1 MIIHIKTLVRGNK
14 MKSVRGKLLLV
25 IMPLVIISLFL
36 VAYLNHQK
44 AKQFLEDQF
53 EQTAKVELGRLQT
66 AVNQWIDDH
75 RKLIEGL
82 SSEGGWNVVE
92 LQKNETRLAHIQKTW
107 STFELIAVAD
117 RNGKAYA
124 NGKELSIS
132 DRPYFQEALKGK
144 TSISDVIVS
153 RATGEKVIVIASPI
167 REKGEIIGVL
177 LGTVKTEEIT
187 NLVIHVDVGKT
198 GYGYLIQ
205 KDGVLIA
212 HPKKEY
218 VLEKNLLH
226 EKNDQL
232 VSLLRR
238 ALDGKKGMGI
248 YEFEG
253 VEKYAFYAP
262 IKQTGWG
269 LVLTVPVAEATEKLY
284 YLAILSF
291 VTAGVV
297 VLFAGAIIVLFASRL
312 VRPLQKLSQLTKEVA
327 SGDLTV
333 TIDHRSED
341 EVGQLGQ
348 YFQQMVHHMRH
359 MLQQLHDSAEQL
371 RQYAQTFVVASDET
385 KQTTNQVAV
394 TMSEMAHGSTA
405 IAHSVQDVTERVN
418 RMMNELQ
425 RLIEEAENMEKA
437 MAEAKQVSV
446 RGEAIL
452 QTMSEAM
459 MSAARHSSDAVEAMK
474 RLGER
479 SKEVREIVNV
489 ITHIT
494 SQTNLLALNASIE
507 AARAGEAGRGFAV
520 VAGEVR
526 KLAEETEKAT
536 DKIAQMIQQTHHDTE
551 QAIAIVTEGN
561 EVANLA
567 FERVDEA
574 KRAFQHIAQNLTHTN
589 EMSNQVMARIRTVQN
604 DGQTIVE
611 HMQDV
616 AAVTEEASAS
626 IEEVSAATEQQAAAA
641 QQIFEQ
647 AKQVEQL
654 ADELTEMMNKFKVK

>member
-1 MIIHIKTLVRGNK
+1 MRSI
-14 MKSVRGKLLLV
+14 RGKLLLV
-25 IMPLVIISLFL
+25 IMPLVVISLFL

-53 EQTAKVELGRLQT
+53 EQTAKVELDRLQN
-66 AVNQWIDDH
+66 AVNQWVTDH
-75 RKLIEGL
+75 KRLIEGL
-82 SSEGGWNVVE
+82 SSEGGWNIVE
-92 LQKNETRLAHIQKTW
+92 FQKNEARLAHIQKTW
-107 STFELIAVAD
+107 STFELIAIAD

-124 NGKELSIS
+124 DGRELSIR
-132 DRPYFQEALKGK
+132 DRSYFQEALKGK

-167 REKGEIIGVL
+167 REKGEIVGVL
-177 LGTVKTEEIT
+177 FGTVKTEEIT
-187 NLVIHVDVGKT
+187 NLVVDVEIGKT

-205 KDGVLIA
+205 QDGVLIA
-212 HPKKEY
+212 HPNKKY
-218 VLEKNLLH
+218 VLEKNLLQ
-226 EKNDQL
+226 EKNDKL
-232 VSLLRR
+232 VSLLRHVL
-238 ALDGKKGMGI
+238 AGKTGMGI

-253 VEKYAFYAP
+253 VKKYAFYAP
-262 IKQTGWG
+262 IKSTGWG
-269 LVLTVPVAEATEKLY
+269 LVLTVPVDEATEKLY

-297 VLFAGAIIVLFASRL
+297 ILFAVVAIVLFASRL

-333 TIDHRSED
+333 TIDHRSKD

-348 YFQQMVHHMRH
+348 YFQQMVHHMRN

-418 RMMNELQ
+418 RMMKELQ
-425 RLIEEAENMEKA
+425 SLMEEAKHMEQA
-437 MAEAKQVSV
+437 MAEAKQVSMQ
-446 RGEAIL
+446 GETIL

-459 MSAARHSSDAVEAMK
+459 MSATKHSNDAVEAMK

-479 SKEVREIVNV
+479 SREVKEIVNV
-489 ITHIT
+489 ISHIT

-536 DKIAQMIQQTHHDTE
+536 DRIAQIIQQTYHDTE
-551 QAIAIVTEGN
+551 QAIAIVTEGSK
-561 EVANLA
+561 VAHFA
-567 FERVDEA
+567 FERVTKA
-574 KRAFQHIAQNLTHTN
+574 KQAFQHISQNLTSTS
-589 EMSNQVMARIRTVQN
+589 EQSDRVIARIHTVQN
-604 DGQTIVE
+604 DSRTIAE

-616 AAVTEEASAS
+616 AAVTEESSAS

-641 QQIFEQ
+641 HQIFEQ
-647 AKQVEQL
+647 AKQVEEL
-654 ADELTEMMNKFKVK
+654 ADQLTEMMSQFKVK

>member
-1 MIIHIKTLVRGNK
+1 MRSI
-14 MKSVRGKLLLV
+14 RGKLLLV
-25 IMPLVIISLFL
+25 IMPIVIISLFL

-66 AVNQWIDDH
+66 AVNQWVTDH
-75 RKLIEGL
+75 KKLIEGL

-92 LQKNETRLAHIQKTW
+92 LQQNENRLKHIQKIW
-107 STFELIAVAD
+107 STFELIAVSD
-117 RNGKAYA
+117 RTGKAYA
-124 NGKELSIS
+124 GGKQLEIS
-132 DRPYFQEALKGK
+132 DRPYFQEALRGN
-144 TSISDVIVS
+144 TVVSDVIVS

-187 NLVIHVDVGKT
+187 NLVVDVKVGKT

-218 VLEKNLLH
+218 VLEKNLLQ
-226 EKNDQL
+226 EKNDKL
-232 VSLLRR
+232 VSLLRH
-238 ALDGKKGMGI
+238 ALAGKKGMGI

-253 VEKYAFYAP
+253 VKKYAFYAP
-262 IKQTGWG
+262 IQSTGWG
-269 LVLTVPVAEATEKLY
+269 LVLTVPVDEATEKLY

-297 VLFAGAIIVLFASRL
+297 ILFAAVVIVLFASRL

-333 TIDHRSED
+333 TIDHQSKD

-348 YFQQMVHHMRH
+348 YFQQMVHHMRN
-359 MLQQLHDSAEQL
+359 MLQQLHHSAEQL
-371 RQYAQTFVVASDET
+371 RQYSQMFVVASDET

-394 TMSEMAHGSTA
+394 TMSEMAHGSAA

-418 RMMNELQ
+418 RMMKELQ
-425 RLIEEAENMEKA
+425 LLIEDAENMEQA
-437 MAEAKQVSV
+437 MTEAKQVSLQ
-446 RGEAIL
+446 GEMIL
-452 QTMSEAM
+452 QTMSETM

-479 SKEVREIVNV
+479 SREVREIVNV
-489 ITHIT
+489 ISRIT

-536 DKIAQMIQQTHHDTE
+536 DQIAQMIQQTYHDTQE
-551 QAIAIVTEGN
+551 AIAIVAEGSK
-561 EVANLA
+561 VANLA
-567 FERVDEA
+567 FERVIEA
-574 KRAFQHIAQNLTHTN
+574 KQAFQHISQNLTNTS
-589 EMSNQVMARIRTVQN
+589 ERSDRVIARIHTVQN
-604 DGQTIVE
+604 DSKTIAE

-641 QQIFEQ
+641 HQIFEQ
-647 AKQVEQL
+647 AKQVEEL
-654 ADELTEMMNKFKVK
+654 ADQLTEMMNQFKVK

>member
-1 MIIHIKTLVRGNK
+1 MRSI
-14 MKSVRGKLLLV
+14 RGKLLLV
-25 IMPLVIISLFL
+25 IMPIVIISLFL

-66 AVNQWIDDH
+66 AVDQWVTDH
-75 RKLIEGL
+75 KKLIEGL

-92 LQKNETRLAHIQKTW
+92 LQQNEDRLKHIQKIW

-117 RNGKAYA
+117 RTGKAYA
-124 NGKELSIS
+124 GGKQLEIS
-132 DRPYFQEALKGK
+132 DRPYFQEALRGN
-144 TSISDVIVS
+144 IVVSDVIVS

-167 REKGEIIGVL
+167 REKGEITGVL

-187 NLVIHVDVGKT
+187 NLVVDVEIGKT

-205 KDGVLIA
+205 QDGVLIA

-218 VLEKNLLH
+218 VLEKNLLQ
-226 EKNDQL
+226 EKNDKL
-232 VSLLRR
+232 VSLLRH
-238 ALDGKKGMGI
+238 ALAGKKGMGI

-253 VEKYAFYAP
+253 VKKYAFYAP
-262 IKQTGWG
+262 IQSTGWG
-269 LVLTVPVAEATEKLY
+269 LVLTVPVDEATEKLY

-297 VLFAGAIIVLFASRL
+297 ILFAAVVIVLFASRL

-333 TIDHRSED
+333 MIDHQSKD

-348 YFQQMVHHMRH
+348 YFQQMVHHMRN
-359 MLQQLHDSAEQL
+359 MLQQLHHSAEQL
-371 RQYAQTFVVASDET
+371 RQYSQMFVVASDET

-418 RMMNELQ
+418 RMMKELQ
-425 RLIEEAENMEKA
+425 LLIEDAENMEKA
-437 MAEAKQVSV
+437 VTEAKQVSLQ
-446 RGEAIL
+446 GEMIL
-452 QTMSEAM
+452 QTMSETM
-459 MSAARHSSDAVEAMK
+459 MSATRHSSDAVEAMK

-479 SKEVREIVNV
+479 SREVREIVNV
-489 ITHIT
+489 ISHIT

-536 DKIAQMIQQTHHDTE
+536 DKIAQMIQQTYNDTE
-551 QAIAIVTEGN
+551 QAIAIVTEGSK
-561 EVANLA
+561 VANLA
-567 FERVDEA
+567 FERVTEA
-574 KRAFQHIAQNLTHTN
+574 KQAFQHISQNLTNTS
-589 EMSNQVMARIRTVQN
+589 ERSDLVIARIHTVQN
-604 DGQTIVE
+604 DSKTIAE

-641 QQIFEQ
+641 HQIFDQ
-647 AKQVEQL
+647 AKQVEEL
-654 ADELTEMMNKFKVK
+654 ADQLTEMMNQFKLK